1 MGYGV
6 RVSLL
11 LIPAI
16 VACVFL
22 LPLAMAR
29 LEPTSSNSPT
39 HRAAKGRAWGNGRRT
54 ETRS

>member
-1 MGYGV
+1 M
-6 RVSLL
+6 SLL

-16 VACVFL
+16 VAGVFL

-29 LEPTSSNSPT
+29 LEPMSRNSPT
-39 HRAAKGRAWGNGRRT
+39 HRAAKGRAWGNGRGA